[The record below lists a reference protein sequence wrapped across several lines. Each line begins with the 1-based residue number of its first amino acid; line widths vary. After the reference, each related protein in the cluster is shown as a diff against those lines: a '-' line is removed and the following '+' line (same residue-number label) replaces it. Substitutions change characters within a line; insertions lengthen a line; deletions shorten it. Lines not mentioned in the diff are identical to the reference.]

1 MTDTFTDELDRLTPA
16 GDRRIC
22 RPPRTRDRHGRYVRA
37 DGGEWDWYYGL
48 PASDREWIRT
58 HHMVDGGLHPDVAAD
73 WVGLDLDEW
82 ARQWTDAVRAT
93 RRVAASGDPLD
104 WDVEEPEPADL
115 SLYDDAMTRSGPLD
129 LVGPVEVSDR
139 AGVSRGAIAQW
150 RRRHADFPAPVAVIG
165 MARRG
170 PRGGSGGTPIWRWSD
185 VHGWLVATG
194 RHVSD
199 ADLPSR

>member
-1 MTDTFTDELDRLTPA
+1 MTDTFTGELDRLTD
-16 GDRRIC
+16 GNRIC
-22 RPPRTRDRHGRYVRA
+22 RPPRTRNRAGRWVRA

-48 PASDREWIRT
+48 PASDREWIRA
-58 HHMVDGGLHPDVAAD
+58 HHMTPNGLHPDVAAD
-73 WVGLDLDEW
+73 WAGLDIDAW
-82 ARQWTDAVRAT
+82 AEQWTAAVRGA
-93 RRVAASGDPLD
+93 RKRAAAGDPLD
-104 WDVEEPEPADL
+104 WELDEEPEPDGPTT
-115 SLYDDAMTRSGPLD
+115 YDDTMTRPELD
-129 LVGPVEVSDR
+129 LVGPVEVSTR

-150 RRRHADFPAPVAVIG
+150 RRRYADFPAPVAVIG

-170 PRGGSGGTPIWRWSD
+170 PRGGSGGTPVWIWSD